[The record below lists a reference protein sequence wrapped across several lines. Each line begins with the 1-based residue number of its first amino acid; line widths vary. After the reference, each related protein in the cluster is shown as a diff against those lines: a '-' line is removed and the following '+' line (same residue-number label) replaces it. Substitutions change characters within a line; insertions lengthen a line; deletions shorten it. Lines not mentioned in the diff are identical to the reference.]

1 MNKSKEALV
10 ITIIQDDTWRRRS
23 AIDGTGSNTVGLREV
38 ELRSMSLRNL
48 LGLHPSSPELAQHLS
63 LLSIQTQTPQ
73 IKSYPDA
80 VYFNYFGIGLSLLFS
95 PENGYKLTT
104 GLKSHE
110 LDNDKL
116 VLESIYIY
124 NVPPRNASHLRST
137 ASAETAY
144 STYPDF
150 PLVLVLSTDMR
161 DKDGTRP
168 PKLNV
173 LADTSGKDF
182 VLALG
187 EPDRKGGGAGP
198 SSGSIGIWCEWS
210 KDGVMVE
217 FGGEEA
223 KGPQAW
229 EQGKDA
235 VWKIITIF
243 SPTR

>member
-1 MNKSKEALV
+1 
-10 ITIIQDDTWRRRS
+10 
-23 AIDGTGSNTVGLREV
+23 
-38 ELRSMSLRNL
+38 MSLRDL
-48 LGLHPSSPELAQHLS
+48 LGLHPSSPELAQHLI
-63 LLSIQTQTPQ
+63 LLSTQTPTTPQ

-80 VYFNYFGIGLSLLFS
+80 VYFNYFSIGLSLLFS
-95 PENGYKLTT
+95 PENDYKLTT
-104 GLKSHE
+104 GLKLHE

-116 VLESIYIY
+116 VLESIYIH
-124 NVPPRNASHLRST
+124 NVPPRNARSKGTSSHT
-137 ASAETAY
+137 TETAY

-150 PLVLVLSTDMR
+150 PLALVLTADTR
-161 DKDGTRP
+161 DKEGTTVPRP

-173 LADTSGKDF
+173 LADTTGKDF
-182 VLALG
+182 VQAFG

-217 FGGEEA
+217 FGGDEA

-229 EQGKDA
+229 ERGKDA

-243 SPTR
+243 SPTI